1 MCAGIQG
8 IRSAGRVFPGIKTE
22 GCNEGKKPRDGFFVR
37 SGISPEDGA
46 NLYKVIL
53 RLSIQL
59 KTGMD
64 FFLHLSIFDLKNIIE
79 EVVALGK
86 QQRVQIG
93 NKDRR

>member
-1 MCAGIQG
+1 M
-8 IRSAGRVFPGIKTE
+8 
-22 GCNEGKKPRDGFFVR
+22 
-37 SGISPEDGA
+37 
-46 NLYKVIL
+46 
-53 RLSIQL
+53 QL
-59 KTGMD
+59 KTGVD